1 MKLDRKSS
9 LIAGGDVFFIS
20 DTHFFHGNIIKED
33 YCGRPFRHIEDMNE
47 QMIQMWNEKVKPE
60 DTVIHLGDM
69 SMGGWQKFEA
79 CAKLLNGRII
89 MTRGNHDPDGLRY
102 MLFSDKAVAD
112 LVVKFAVKHNI
123 SQDTIK
129 EKFSEQ
135 HPMLA
140 DLISDQGIMTISD
153 LQLMRDDGWGLPM
166 PPPSACKIIAV
177 DTLYL
182 TGFGLSSKPV
192 VCSHYPMESWLGSSA
207 KDKSSLH
214 LHGHCHG
221 RMTNARFNRLDLSCD
236 NIYRLFPKMGVKAF
250 APLSITELKLAISKH
265 NEIY

>member
-1 MKLDRKSS
+1 MKLDRKNP
-9 LIAGGDVFFIS
+9 LIAGGEVYFIS

-33 YCGRPFRHIEDMNE
+33 YCGRPFKHIEDMNE
-47 QMIQMWNEKVKPE
+47 QMIAMWNEKVKST

-79 CAKLLNGRII
+79 CTKLLNGRII
-89 MTRGNHDPDGLRY
+89 MTRGNHDPDALRY
-102 MLFSDKAVAD
+102 VMFTENATAD
-112 LVVKFAVKHNI
+112 FIAKFAINHNI
-123 SQDTIK
+123 SDEIIK
-129 EKFSEQ
+129 TKFVHE
-135 HPMLA
+135 HPVLE
-140 DLISDQGIMTISD
+140 DLVLENGIMTISD
-153 LQLMRDDGWGLPM
+153 LQLMRAEGWGLPT
-166 PPPSACKIIAV
+166 PPLSACKVIAV

-182 TGFGLSSKPV
+182 SGFGLSSKPV

-221 RMTNARFNRLDLSCD
+221 RMTNTRFNRLDLSCD
-236 NIYRLFPKMGVKAF
+236 NIYRLFPKLGPKAF
-250 APLSITELKLAISKH
+250 APLSINELKAAIAKH